1 MANIKNECSISGQ
14 TDVPLHMFVGVHSI
28 PADSG
33 WFNHPFHLLY
43 TNRFSILVNFKY
55 IQYIHKS
62 IHKSQNTT
70 RNQGLVGDLDPYLD
84 PYHGSMAV
92 FHVGLGAGDSPHGN
106 GDPQV
111 QSVNPTGDGAKSN
124 VFSIV
129 AAAKPDA
136 PGRPVVDRRVGWLD
150 GWMI

>member
-1 MANIKNECSISGQ
+1 MAPWQCF
-14 TDVPLHMFVGVHSI
+14 MW
-28 PADSG
+28 G
-33 WFNHPFHLLY
+33 W
-43 TNRFSILVNFKY
+43 
-55 IQYIHKS
+55 
-62 IHKSQNTT
+62 
-70 RNQGLVGDLDPYLD
+70 
-84 PYHGSMAV
+84 
-92 FHVGLGAGDSPHGN
+92 GLGIPSPYGN

-150 GWMI
+150 GWMVGWWDDLMAGVVGV